1 MKRVEAKKRLLA
13 FFGAVCLMVT
23 GSFMTVTAAEVTPSV
38 EEYSVSFKNHNIFIG
53 NAKAV
58 NAKAGDEVYLTYTV
72 KKVRDD
78 NEAMQHG
85 VVGTN
90 QPELEFPY
98 TDGGVLYGS
107 NTAPLL
113 QEGNT
118 YFFKFTQTENGMEYI
133 VAVSDEKASKYIV
146 FDYNTQDFT
155 DDCTHFGVWFGGSGI
170 ASAILSNVRCYDQDG
185 NDLGVYAPRH
195 RESLMD
201 SVTKMDKDTEV
212 NHTYSIVLEDGRN
225 VAMSNEIPTKA
236 DTVYME
242 YTVKK
247 SDSKL
252 NQTGVL
258 NHNAPTVWYPHAEN
272 GCLLVEAVTEPGP
285 GYLLQ
290 EGASYIVRFERREQ
304 FYMTIIQKTYKGKSE
319 LHEFVSSYGP
329 YIYGAPYFGLW
340 FGEGESKVSFEL
352 ENFKCY
358 DSDKNN
364 LGVQFNSPS
373 GPVEVIHY
381 GELLDYSG
389 CEAMYYSKD
398 TESIIALYGDKT
410 AKVTRDGKTQ
420 EITYVI
426 EEDVLTLQFKNKE
439 EVYKYFYQKFTDEQG
454 RLYVRLGTYY
464 VDFITGTETNIERQ
478 TINAAGGY
486 KATQPNELQK
496 EGAEFLGWYLSDGT
510 EFDFNSIIDESITLY
525 AKWSDELTYTEVG
538 KNGNVSA
545 PIIAITISAILL
557 IIGIS
562 GGVLVVKRGKKNE
575 QKKKETN

>member
-1 MKRVEAKKRLLA
+1 MRKSKYGIRIMA
-13 FFGAVCLMVT
+13 FLVAACLTVT
-23 GSFMTVTAAEVTPSV
+23 GSFMTVLAADVTPSE
-38 EEYSVSFKNHNIFIG
+38 EEYEVSFKNHNIFIG

-58 NAKAGDEVYLTYTV
+58 DAKAGDEVYLTYTV

-78 NEAMQHG
+78 NTAMQHA

-98 TDGGVLYGS
+98 TEGGVLYGS

-113 QEGNT
+113 QEGST

-133 VAVSDEKASKYIV
+133 AAVSDEKGSKYIV
-146 FDYNTQDFT
+146 FDYNTQGFT

-170 ASAILSNVRCYDQDG
+170 ASAILSNVRCYNQDG

-201 SVTKMDKDTEV
+201 SVTKMNKDTEV

-258 NHNAPTVWYPHAEN
+258 NHQAPTVWYPHAKD

-290 EGASYIVRFERREQ
+290 EGASYIIRFERREQ

-358 DSDKNN
+358 DSNKNN

-373 GPVEVIHY
+373 GPVDIIHY

-420 EITYVI
+420 KITYVI
-426 EEDVLTLQFKNKE
+426 EDDVLTLQFNDKE
-439 EVYKYFYQKFTDEQG
+439 EVYEYFYQKFTDEEG
-454 RLYVRLGTYY
+454 RQYIRLGTYY
-464 VDFITGTETNIERQ
+464 VDFQTGTDINIERQ
-478 TINAAGGY
+478 TINAVGGY
-486 KATQPNELQK
+486 KASQPKKLQK
-496 EGAEFLGWYLSDGT
+496 DGAEFLGWYLSDGT
-510 EFDFNSIIDESITLY
+510 EFNFNSIIDTSMTLY
-525 AKWSDELTYTEVG
+525 AKWSDEVDYAETE
-538 KNGNVSA
+538 KVSNI
-545 PIIAITISAILL
+545 PEPVIAITVSSILL
-557 IIGIS
+557 ILGIC
-562 GGVLVVKRGKKNE
+562 GGVIVAKKGKKDE
-575 QKKKETN
+575 YKKKKTD